1 MVWFCAAGLQ
11 RDGAQ
16 RGERAVPADLG
27 AALAALQA
35 SNERSGAL
43 TRRAGAS
50 SLTPRA
56 TPRFT
61 PRQPSGNPNPHS
73 DLKVRSADVD
83 VVCGISECGKCA
95 ASALGTRSPSLDRF
109 DLALYG
115 RCYRVGT

>member
-1 MVWFCAAGLQ
+1 MPPRVLHKVLPIPPPIVGLLLLGMQ

-16 RGERAVPADLG
+16 QREHAVPADLG

-43 TRRAGAS
+43 TRRSGAS

-61 PRQPSGNPNPHS
+61 PRQPPSGSANPHS
-73 DLKVRSADVD
+73 DLKV
-83 VVCGISECGKCA
+83 K
-95 ASALGTRSPSLDRF
+95 
-109 DLALYG
+109 G
-115 RCYRVGT
+115 RA